1 MENESAFITNIS
13 GKLKNT
19 KLPFNKSLWPL
30 YEIISNSIHS
40 IEEKKN
46 IKNGLIEIEIE
57 RFGNKTAYNEIKK
70 VDAYPIITF
79 TIRDNGIGFTDNN
92 HNSFLTAESEYKIEK
107 GAKGVGRFVALKA
120 FENVEYQSIYKNG
133 VGYFQRKFVFKPTG
147 NGIFE
152 YSKNDIEK
160 SATGTTVK
168 LINFK
173 EDYRNSCPKTL
184 NELAESIVEHF
195 LIYFI
200 DGKCPTIKITDVNG
214 EKIVLQDYFNST
226 FNSTIKKEDFS
237 ILNEN
242 FKISLLRVFDNRKTH
257 KIYFCG
263 NEREVKSEN
272 INKYILDF
280 SKNFE
285 EDERKFVYHAYV
297 TSDYFDKNI
306 DNERLGFIFQDNDDQ
321 DTSILSYS
329 RIRKEVISKI
339 EILLEPLLTSIREE
353 KFNIYETHIKT
364 EAPQFRVLLKYNPE
378 AIKKL
383 SPNLN
388 GNKLD
393 IELFKLQSELEIQNK
408 ELGDKVLS
416 ADEDF
421 TSTEEYQKIYSDYLE
436 KFNDL
441 GKANLAKYI
450 IHRKSVINL
459 LDKFIGSSD
468 GKFQTEDVIH
478 NIFFP
483 MRKTS
488 DEISYE
494 KQNLWLI
501 DERLAYHNYLSSDKN
516 FKSIEITESQSADRT
531 DLLIFNESFA
541 FINDEAPYQSFTIVE
556 FKRPERDGY
565 TISDSKKNP
574 IDQVLSYIRT
584 IRENKATD
592 RLGKTIDF
600 NENGTK
606 FYAYIILDF
615 NSSIKQIL
623 EEKDYTKTHDGM
635 GYYNY
640 NKNYNAY
647 IEVVSYQKLLKDAKI
662 RNRILFDKLG
672 IPTN

>member
-237 ILNEN
+237 ILKEN

-501 DERLAYHNYLSSDKN
+501 DERLAYHNYLSSDKT